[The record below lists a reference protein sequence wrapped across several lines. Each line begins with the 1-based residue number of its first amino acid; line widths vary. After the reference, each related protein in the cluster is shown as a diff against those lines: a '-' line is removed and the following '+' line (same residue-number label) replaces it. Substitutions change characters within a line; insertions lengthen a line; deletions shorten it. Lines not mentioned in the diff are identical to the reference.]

1 MALLPVAQELAL
13 SLDGMAL
20 ELALDL
26 ALALEVAL
34 ALELALALAPAAD
47 SHEWQGPIGRTGSS
61 IWLGT
66 LDRTCASGTS
76 TKCQFPKTIASTS
89 S

>member
-34 ALELALALAPAAD
+34 ALVLALAPAAD

-76 TKCQFPKTIASTS
+76 TKC
-89 S
+89 